1 MWGRPISGCMRE
13 AGAGRGSCAHWR
25 RRIAAAGLTTPA
37 WLPGRLVVMNNNA
50 RPSRSILDDARPG
63 TRPDPKP
70 RPIASA
76 TADGTSAD
84 DDAAWLR
91 RLALAVTAGLIVA
104 APRTALLVTEL
115 LRPPVSRSTSTPT
128 GQAAEP
134 RTTGDRRI
142 AS

>member
-1 MWGRPISGCMRE
+1 
-13 AGAGRGSCAHWR
+13 
-25 RRIAAAGLTTPA
+25 LTTPA
-37 WLPGRLVVMNNNA
+37 WLPGRLVVMNNNV
-50 RPSRSILDDARPG
+50 RPPRSILDDARPG

-84 DDAAWLR
+84 AAAAWLH
-91 RLALAVTAGLIVA
+91 RLASALTAGLIVA